1 MTGRGG
7 SRRAREILRS
17 TTICRRVDQGTNP
30 GVSADL
36 SPGQWCRRGHL
47 SLRQAGGRGAL
58 GQIVHTPTARYKRGS
73 AECGEWSN
81 CWGYSCSSDESRPIQ
96 EASWIIE
103 RGRNLV
109 NVLHSSRTHPYNRA
123 VRLELRNVE
132 GGDDDFASADVEKRR
147 PR

>member
-17 TTICRRVDQGTNP
+17 TAICRRVDPGKHP

-47 SLRQAGGRGAL
+47 SLRQAAGRGAL
-58 GQIVHTPTARYKRGS
+58 GQTVHTPTVRCRRGS
-73 AECGEWSN
+73 GVSGGWSN

-103 RGRNLV
+103 RGQNLV
-109 NVLHSSRTHPYNRA
+109 NVLHSSRTHLYNRP
-123 VRLELRNVE
+123 VRFELCGVE
-132 GGDDDFASADVEKRR
+132 GGYDEFASADVEKRR